1 MNNIRK
7 KCMLIT
13 PCNVTF
19 KISSGKELKP
29 NTKSIEFVWTR
40 EILIAMNSG
49 IRIFEIGSDGKQ
61 VQLNKSNFD
70 KINVLMDYPTEEE
83 EKKEETVEEKP
94 VVMTETDISEA
105 PELPADEPKIE
116 VPDVKD
122 IAEPLAEEVVEEP
135 TPEETVDPAEEESP
149 SEEDDEPEEID
160 MTPQEDPEAKYYQ
173 NDSEDDCDEEK
184 EDNEDD
190 EFNVD

>member
-1 MNNIRK
+1 MNIVRK

-19 KISSGKELKP
+19 KTSSGKELKP
-29 NTKSIEFVWTR
+29 NTKSIEFVWTK

-49 IRIFEIGSDGKQ
+49 IRVFEIGSDGKQ
-61 VQLNKSNFD
+61 VQLDKSNFD
-70 KINVLMDYPTEEE
+70 KINVLMNYDETAEEKETPTEPVGPVKITVPAWMKGETDHPAE
-83 EKKEETVEEKP
+83 DKPKEE
-94 VVMTETDISEA
+94 
-105 PELPADEPKIE
+105 
-116 VPDVKD
+116 
-122 IAEPLAEEVVEEP
+122 
-135 TPEETVDPAEEESP
+135 EETVDPAEEESP
-149 SEEDDEPEEID
+149 SEEDDDPEDEEVD

-184 EDNEDD
+184 ENNEDD

>member
-1 MNNIRK
+1 MNIVRK
-7 KCMLIT
+7 KCILIT

-29 NTKSIEFVWTR
+29 NTKSIEFVWTK

-49 IRIFEIGSDGKQ
+49 IRVFEIGSDGKQ
-61 VQLNKSNFD
+61 VQLDKSNFD
-70 KINVLMDYPTEEE
+70 KINVLMDYPSEEEVE
-83 EKKEETVEEKP
+83 EKKEE
-94 VVMTETDISEA
+94 EA
-105 PELPADEPKIE
+105 PK
-116 VPDVKD
+116 
-122 IAEPLAEEVVEEP
+122 AEEPVAAPTPVEAPVEEP

-149 SEEDDEPEEID
+149 SEDDEPEEETTEEEID

>member
-1 MNNIRK
+1 MNIVRK

-19 KISSGKELKP
+19 KTSSGKELKP
-29 NTKSIEFVWTR
+29 NTKSIEFVWTK

-49 IRIFEIGSDGKQ
+49 IRVFEIGSDGKQ
-61 VQLNKSNFD
+61 VQLDKSNFD
-70 KINVLMDYPTEEE
+70 KINVLMNYDETAEEKETPTEPVGPV
-83 EKKEETVEEKP
+83 KITVPAWMKG
-94 VVMTETDISEA
+94 ETDH
-105 PELPADEPKIE
+105 PAEDKPKE
-116 VPDVKD
+116 
-122 IAEPLAEEVVEEP
+122 
-135 TPEETVDPAEEESP
+135 EETVDPAEEESP
-149 SEEDDEPEEID
+149 SEEDEEID

-184 EDNEDD
+184 ENNEDD

>member
-1 MNNIRK
+1 MNIVRK

-19 KISSGKELKP
+19 KTSSGKELKP
-29 NTKSIEFVWTR
+29 NTKSIEFVWTK

-49 IRIFEIGSDGKQ
+49 IRVFEIGSDGKQ
-61 VQLNKSNFD
+61 VQLDKSNFD
-70 KINVLMDYPTEEE
+70 KINVLMDYPSEED
-83 EKKEETVEEKP
+83 EKKEETIKE
-94 VVMTETDISEA
+94 EA
-105 PELPADEPKIE
+105 PK
-116 VPDVKD
+116 
-122 IAEPLAEEVVEEP
+122 AEEPVAVPTPVEAPVEEP
-135 TPEETVDPAEEESP
+135 KEEETVDPAEEESP
-149 SEEDDEPEEID
+149 SEEDDDPEDEEID

-184 EDNEDD
+184 ENNEDD